1 MPTYQ
6 FRDKETGEISEVRM
20 SFTVLDKYKQD
31 NPHLEQYHDSFPGVV
46 GDAGVRNKVPDGFR
60 DVLKSIKKAN
70 YGSNID
76 TH

>member
-6 FRDKETGEISEVRM
+6 FVNKETGETFDIFM
-20 SFTVLDKYKQD
+20 SIHDLDKYKED

-46 GDAGVRNKVPDGFR
+46 GSAGIKNQVPDGFR

-70 YGSNID
+70 IGSDFN

>member
-6 FRDKETGEISEVRM
+6 FVNKDTGETFDIFM
-20 SFTVLDKYKQD
+20 SIHDLDKYKED

-46 GDAGVRNKVPDGFR
+46 GSAGIKNQVPDGFR

-70 YGSNID
+70 IGSDFN

>member
-6 FRDKETGEISEVRM
+6 FMNKDTGETFDIFM
-20 SFTVLDKYKQD
+20 SIHDLDKYKED

-46 GDAGVRNKVPDGFR
+46 GSAGIKNQVPDGFR

-70 YGSNID
+70 IGSDFN

>member
-6 FRDKETGEISEVRM
+6 FRDKETGEISEIYM
-20 SFTVLDKYKQD
+20 SINDLDKYKDD
-31 NPHLEQYHDSFPGVV
+31 NPKLEQYHDSFPGVV
-46 GDAGVRNKVPDGFR
+46 STAGIKNPVPDGFR

-70 YGSNID
+70 IHSDIN

>member
-6 FRDKETGEISEVRM
+6 FLNKDTGETFDIFM
-20 SFTVLDKYKQD
+20 SIHDLDKYKED

-46 GDAGVRNKVPDGFR
+46 GSAGIKNPVPDGFR

-70 YGSNID
+70 IGSDIN
-76 TH
+76 TQ

>member
-20 SFTVLDKYKQD
+20 SFTLLDKYKED
-31 NPHLEQYHDSFPGVV
+31 NPNLEQYHDSFPGVV
-46 GDAGVRNKVPDGFR
+46 GSAGIKNQVPDGFR

-70 YGSNID
+70 IGSDFN

>member
-6 FRDKETGEISEVRM
+6 FLNKDTGETFDIFM
-20 SFTVLDKYKQD
+20 SIHDLDKYKED

-46 GDAGVRNKVPDGFR
+46 GSAGIKNQVPDGFR

-70 YGSNID
+70 IGSDFN

>member
-20 SFTVLDKYKQD
+20 SFTLLDKYKED

-46 GDAGVRNKVPDGFR
+46 GSAGIKNQVPDGFR

-70 YGSNID
+70 IGSDFN

>member
-6 FRDKETGEISEVRM
+6 FMNKDTGETFDIFM
-20 SFTVLDKYKQD
+20 SIHDLDKYKED
-31 NPHLEQYHDSFPGVV
+31 NPNLVQYHDSFPGVV
-46 GDAGVRNKVPDGFR
+46 GSAGIKNQVPDGFR

-70 YGSNID
+70 IGSDFN

>member
-6 FRDKETGEISEVRM
+6 FRNKETGEIIEERM
-20 SFTVLDKYKQD
+20 SFTLLDKYKED

-46 GDAGVRNKVPDGFR
+46 GDAGIKNKVPDGFR

-70 YGSNID
+70 YGSTI
-76 TH
+76 TPP